1 MNLSLSYEAKL
12 ISQYNIGKVKF
23 PILQLALITVGLLY
37 SLYLNNVALLFLI
50 VFLSLLFKGKELS
63 LFYIFF
69 FSRFYGFGL
78 GSVEDFSSINLFKGI
93 TINLGDFAFI
103 LLLII
108 LLKKNK
114 KYPNEHPFNLKL
126 INIFVLAN
134 VINLILLLFTPL
146 FELKIG
152 YILRLF
158 SSFYFAFLLFYYLQD
173 QNKLTK
179 YLDVVI
185 FSFCMAFVFQI
196 LTITGWN
203 LSIMFNL
210 QNFSAQSLKFSQVI
224 VERFRNPLV
233 VFSGS
238 IFFYFLARFVYKNYA
253 LIEIIF
259 LVIFILSVLL
269 GLVRRPL
276 VWAAIGFVLISF
288 YPKIIDKRKKI
299 ITAYLLIGIVI
310 IILSITNI
318 FDLGLSVFFDRA
330 ASIVTAVQKDTD
342 TYLARNIEN
351 QKLWSFFISN
361 PLQNIFGA
369 LFTRNYTEL
378 LNANLLDGDVGILEV
393 LVMYGVLPAIIYV
406 IIFFYSIYYAFKV
419 IKATKKEELKLLAF
433 SIATFMFIF
442 IPFHYNLNNFGYNA
456 SGVLI
461 LTNNLGLLASIK
473 NIESGKHIEQKN

>member
-1 MNLSLSYEAKL
+1 MQKMNLSLSYEAKL
-12 ISQYNIGKVKF
+12 SSQYIGKVKF
-23 PILQLALITVGLLY
+23 PILQLALITAGLLY
-37 SLYLNNVALLFLI
+37 SLYLNNVALLFL
-50 VFLSLLFKGKELS
+50 VMFLSLLSKEKEIS

-69 FSRFYGFGL
+69 FSRFNGFGI
-78 GSVEDFSSINLFKGI
+78 GSIEDFSSINLFKGI

-158 SSFYFAFLLFYYLQD
+158 SSFYFAFLLFYYLRD

-179 YLDVVI
+179 YLDVVF

-196 LTITGWN
+196 FTITGWN
-203 LSIMFNL
+203 LSIMFNM
-210 QNFSAQSLKFSQVI
+210 QNFSAQTLEFSQVI
-224 VERFRNPLV
+224 VERFRNPLI

-238 IFFYFLARFVYKNYA
+238 IFFYFLARFVYKKYA

-288 YPKIIDKRKKI
+288 YPRIIDKRKKI

-310 IILSITNI
+310 ILLSITNI
-318 FDLGLSVFFDRA
+318 FGLGLSIFFDRA
-330 ASIVTAVQKDTD
+330 VSIFTAVENNTD

-361 PLQNIFGA
+361 PLQNIFGS
-369 LFTRNYTEL
+369 LFTKNYTEL
-378 LNANLLDGDVGILEV
+378 LKANLLDGDVGILEV
-393 LVMYGVLPAIIYV
+393 LIMYGILPTTIYIV
-406 IIFFYSIYYAFKV
+406 MFFYSIVYSYKLLKNDIASN
-419 IKATKKEELKLLAF
+419 LKLLAF
-433 SIATFMFIF
+433 AIGIFMLIF
-442 IPFHYNLNNFGYNA
+442 IPYHYNLNNFAYN
-456 SGVLI
+456 GFGILI
-461 LTNNLGLLASIK
+461 LSNNLGLLVSIK
-473 NIESGKHIEQKN
+473 NMDRNSQVE